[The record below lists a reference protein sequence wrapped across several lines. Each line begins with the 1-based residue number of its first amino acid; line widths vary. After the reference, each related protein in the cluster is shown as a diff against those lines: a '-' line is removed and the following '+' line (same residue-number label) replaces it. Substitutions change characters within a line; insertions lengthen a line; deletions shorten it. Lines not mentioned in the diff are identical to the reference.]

1 MEQDKA
7 SLREVFSEAAEIT
20 DSAARTAFLNSVCQ
34 GDDALRARVE
44 RLLLADSRARA
55 FLRDRTD
62 SIERFSEKIGNRI
75 GRYRLRERGGC
86 GVVYLTELEEP
97 VRRKVAL
104 KVIKFAMDT

>member
-34 GDDALRARVE
+34 DDDALGTRVE
-44 RLLLADSRARA
+44 RLLLAGAL
-55 FLRDRTD
+55 LRDRTD
-62 SIERFSEKIGNRI
+62 STERFSEKIGNRI
-75 GRYRLRERGGC
+75 GRYCLRERGGC
-86 GVVYLTELEEP
+86 GVVYRTELAEP

-104 KVIKFAMDT
+104 KVIKLAMDT